1 MEVGGSPMMGE
12 EAKSAEDK
20 NGVQGSVQQSR
31 LSSHFALQCCN
42 LPQLLTTQLNL
53 QFHLNLHFNL
63 QF

>member
-20 NGVQGSVQQSR
+20 NGVQESVQHSR
-31 LSSHFALQCCN
+31 LSSHFVFQCHNSLQMF
-42 LPQLLTTQLNL
+42 TTQLNL